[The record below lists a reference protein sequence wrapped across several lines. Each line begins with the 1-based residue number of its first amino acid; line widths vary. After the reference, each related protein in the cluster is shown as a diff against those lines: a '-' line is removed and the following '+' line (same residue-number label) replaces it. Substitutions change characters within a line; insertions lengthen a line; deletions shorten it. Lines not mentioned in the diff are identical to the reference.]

1 MSELMKMPLKI
12 NCSIVQSWF
21 SKRHYLHE
29 LRSKPWIPRS
39 TSLPVQN
46 SFFPSVP
53 KRKETKEKKKN
64 SVDNTVVWLEMK
76 RLLNKLE
83 ALGTEIRIE

>member
-1 MSELMKMPLKI
+1 MNKHESADEKVTFRLYI
-12 NCSIVQSWF
+12 YIVKS
-21 SKRHYLHE
+21 RDILC
-29 LRSKPWIPRS
+29 
-39 TSLPVQN
+39 
-46 SFFPSVP
+46 VP